1 MALPPLWSKPALA
14 ACALVSLLVLAPAAG
29 AQSGPEYQLPSYPAP
44 GDPAYPLPGARPRL
58 DVRSPRLASSEGAD
72 RRFTISIRIGA
83 GTSRSSIAGYQLQI
97 RDTSVAQAS
106 VARGVRAGASQSR
119 SVTTFKF
126 RGRPNRTYR
135 VRARAH
141 DRFGR
146 FGPWDGSL
154 TVVPLDLGP
163 ARTRGVTFTRGWG
176 RPRSARAYEGRLRRT
191 TRRGRSARLRFRGDR
206 LYIVGRT
213 APRGGSA
220 LVTLNGQRRTI
231 SFYSRRIRNRRVV
244 ATLRAKR
251 RGVNRARIL
260 VLGRKGD
267 RRSRGTRVELDALG
281 YRRP

>member
-1 MALPPLWSKPALA
+1 MALPPSWSRPALA
-14 ACALVSLLVLAPAAG
+14 ACALLPLLALAPAAG
-29 AQSGPEYQLPSYPAP
+29 AQSGPEYQLPAH
-44 GDPAYPLPGARPRL
+44 PLPTNPQPGSLPRL
-58 DVRSPRLASSEGAD
+58 DVRSPRLASSERAD
-72 RRFTISIRIGA
+72 RRFTISIRTGA
-83 GTSRSSIAGYQLQI
+83 GTARSSIAGYQLQI

-106 VARGVRAGASQSR
+106 VARSVRAGFSQSR
-119 SVTTFKF
+119 NVTTFRF

-135 VRARAH
+135 VRARAS

-163 ARTRGVTFTRGWG
+163 ARTRGVRFARGWG
-176 RPRSARAYEGRLRRT
+176 RPRSGRAYEGRLRRA
-191 TRRGRSARLRFRGDR
+191 TRRGRSARFRFRGDR

-213 APRGGSA
+213 ARRGGRA
-220 LVTLNGQRRTI
+220 QVILNGRRRTI
-231 SFYSRRIRNRRVV
+231 SFYSRQARNRRVV

-260 VLGRKGD
+260 VLGRKGA
-267 RRSRGTRVELDALG
+267 RRSLGTRVELDALG